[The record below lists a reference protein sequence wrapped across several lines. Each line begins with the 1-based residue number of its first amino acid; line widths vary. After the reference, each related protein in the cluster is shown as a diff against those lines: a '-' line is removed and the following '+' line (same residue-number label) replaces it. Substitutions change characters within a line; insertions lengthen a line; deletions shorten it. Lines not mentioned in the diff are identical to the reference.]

1 WVIFV
6 LRSALIAGDIVST
19 SSMYICQTDNVVLYF
34 KVVKLFCKF
43 IVLSKQTGDF
53 IDRWLNMAY
62 CGDLCYHIRKCTRDG
77 YRVRLACRHAD
88 ANKDP

>member
-1 WVIFV
+1 

-43 IVLSKQTGDF
+43 LVLRKKPVGF
-53 IDRWLNMAY
+53 IDVWLK
-62 CGDLCYHIRKCTRDG
+62 R
-77 YRVRLACRHAD
+77 RLFGGSNNR
-88 ANKDP
+88 